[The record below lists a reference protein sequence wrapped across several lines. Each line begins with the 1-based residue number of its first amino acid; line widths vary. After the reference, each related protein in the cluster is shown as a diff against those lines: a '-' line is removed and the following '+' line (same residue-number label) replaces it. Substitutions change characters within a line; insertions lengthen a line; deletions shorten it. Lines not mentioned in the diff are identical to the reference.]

1 MNSFRTKLITSVLG
15 CGFIIGAV
23 VWAVLT
29 YAFPAY
35 YTSWF
40 FGILAFFLIIEPLTI
55 LYIENES
62 RTARDRQLVNSY
74 MLTKV
79 VKTVVVLGFILV
91 YYAVVGK
98 ENLKSFV
105 VTLLIFYFLFL
116 VVETFFFTKIEKRL
130 KEKKQ

>member
-15 CGFIIGAV
+15 YGFIIGAV
-23 VWAVLT
+23 LWAVFT
-29 YAFPAY
+29 YGFPTY
-35 YTSWF
+35 YTNWF
-40 FGILAFFLIIEPLTI
+40 FGILAFFLIIEPLVI
-55 LYIENES
+55 LYAENES
-62 RTARDRQLVNSY
+62 RTARDRQLVSSY
-74 MLTKV
+74 ILTKV
-79 VKTVVVLGFILV
+79 VKTIAVLGFILV

-116 VVETFFFTKIEKRL
+116 IVETLFFAKIEKRL